1 MKSPSSPTPPTSPRS
16 DTTAQPGNE
25 LFLSEWFEL
34 DRQHLEQFAWS
45 TYLDP
50 AHVDLT
56 VSANNPYGADLV
68 DGFWQLSMLL
78 HFHFRYAPRGEAGEY
93 GFNYGLDRVRFIDP
107 LLLGQRIRVRAEIL
121 DETGHPAGR
130 LVTTRNTM
138 EVEGKDRPCMVAD
151 LLLLRVTP
159 DTDGE
164 PS

>member
-1 MKSPSSPTPPTSPRS
+1 MTSASP
-16 DTTAQPGNE
+16 TTAQPQSQ
-25 LFLSEWFEL
+25 LFVSDWFEL
-34 DRQHLEQFAWS
+34 DREHLEQFAWS

-50 AHVDLT
+50 EHVDLT
-56 VSANNPYGADLV
+56 VSANNPYGSDLV

-78 HFHFRYAPRGEAGEY
+78 HFHFKYTPRGNAGEY
-93 GFNYGLDRVRFIDP
+93 GFNYGLNKVRFPAP

-121 DETGHPAGR
+121 DDTPHPAGR

-138 EVEGKDRPCMVAD
+138 EIAGQERPCMVAD

-164 PS
+164 TE